1 MIFSIITFVI
11 LVVVLVMK
19 RSEIIAYAAKLKFS
33 KGDLKKALKWFAIAN
48 RIGKLG
54 AESLRYYGYLL
65 LRDGQPEIART
76 VLNHASLAAKKPEV
90 KKRVKA
96 MLAVCEW
103 KSGNL
108 DLAIEMTEESM
119 LDYKNTNLY
128 QNLGLMYVISGNARK
143 ALEFNKEAYEYNS
156 DDLII
161 MDNLA
166 ESYALYG
173 DVQKSKELYEKLIE
187 KEPHFPEPYYG
198 YGLLLFKQGE
208 KERGIEL
215 IEKSLEKKF
224 TFLSV
229 MQKEEV
235 EKMLEDLKNQK

>member
-1 MIFSIITFVI
+1 MIFSIITFV
-11 LVVVLVMK
+11 VLIVFLIVK
-19 RSEIIAYAAKLKFS
+19 RSEIIAYVAKLKFS
-33 KGDLKKALKWFAIAN
+33 KGDLKGALKWFAVAN
-48 RIGKLG
+48 RMGKLG

-65 LRDGQPEIART
+65 LRDGQPEIARM

-119 LDYKNTNLY
+119 NDYKNTNLY
-128 QNLGLMYVISGNARK
+128 QNLGLMYVLSGNARK
-143 ALEFNKEAYEYNS
+143 ALNFNKEAYEYNS
-156 DDLII
+156 GDLII

-173 DVQKSKELYEKLIE
+173 DAERAIELYEKLLE

-198 YGLLLFKQGE
+198 YGLLLIKQGE
-208 KERGIEL
+208 RDRGLGL

-235 EKMLEDLKNQK
+235 QKMLIELKGE